1 MRSRTTQAIP
11 ARLEAGRRRFERWR
25 RTRKGHWRI
34 PEPLWTSAVKL
45 AGAYGLCRTARTLGL
60 DYNALKRRA
69 ASARPGDSP
78 GGKTAGA
85 KTARQKTAGQEPATA
100 FVELVP
106 PAPTCSPECIL
117 ELEDPRGAKMR
128 IHLKGIETPDL
139 AALSRSF
146 WGIEA

>member
-1 MRSRTTQAIP
+1 MRLRKTEALP

-25 RTRKGHWRI
+25 RTRQGHSRI
-34 PEPLWTSAVKL
+34 PEPLWMSAVKL

-85 KTARQKTAGQEPATA
+85 KAARQRTAAQETATA
-100 FVELVP
+100 FTVFTVVDALTRVAARLKYAGDRVEADEKAGKLLALV
-106 PAPTCSPECIL
+106 A
-117 ELEDPRGAKMR
+117 
-128 IHLKGIETPDL
+128 
-139 AALSRSF
+139 
-146 WGIEA
+146 